1 MMCDTCKVRPS
12 ARGSAF
18 CESCGR
24 WEVVSDC
31 VGVAGMLLAIG
42 ALLLVCEV
50 LR

>member
-1 MMCDTCKVRPS
+1 MMCDTCKVRPI

-24 WEVVSDC
+24 WEAVSDV
-31 VGVAGMLLAIG
+31 VGAAAMLLGIG
-42 ALLLVCEV
+42 ALLLLCEV